1 MGFGQSRQM
10 QTSNLA
16 RALRCL
22 SLSLAVLVFQATL
35 ASAQTQDW
43 PTKPVK
49 IVAPFAAGGNV
60 DVTARI
66 VAARLHADLGQPV
79 VVENKTGA
87 GAMIGSEFVARAA
100 PDGYTLLMTSA
111 SLANSPALFGR
122 APYDW
127 QKDFTF
133 VTAVSFQP
141 LVLLVN
147 PSMPVR
153 TMPEFLELAR
163 KEAGKMTMG
172 TAGAGSF
179 THLAGLLVEQRADV
193 RFEPVHYR
201 GTAPGLV
208 DLMAGQIQFQFEP
221 IATALPLL
229 KDGKLRALAVTSLQ
243 RAPSLPDVPTVAETI
258 AGYEAINLL
267 GLIAPAGLPVPILAK
282 LSASMKKVL
291 QDPAVIRRFDDLGTE
306 ARFTMPEAFFE
317 IMRTQADTWIPV
329 IRKANLKLE

>member
-1 MGFGQSRQM
+1 MRASLFLRVLCG
-10 QTSNLA
+10 LA
-16 RALRCL
+16 FLALP
-22 SLSLAVLVFQATL
+22 ANA
-35 ASAQTQDW
+35 QDW

-66 VAARLHADLGQPV
+66 VAARLQVELGQPV

-87 GAMIGSEFVARAA
+87 GAMIGSEFVARSA

-111 SLANSPALFGR
+111 SLTNSPALFGR

-141 LVLLVN
+141 LVLVVN
-147 PSMPVR
+147 PSMPAK
-153 TMPEFLELAR
+153 TMAEFLERAR
-163 KEAGKMTMG
+163 KEGGKMTMG

-179 THLAGLLVEQRADV
+179 THLAGLLAEQRTGVA
-193 RFEPVHYR
+193 FEAVHYR

-243 RAPSLPDVPTVAETI
+243 RAPALPDVPTLAETI
-258 AGYEAINLL
+258 PGYEAINLL
-267 GLIAPAGLPVPILAK
+267 GLIAPANLPAPVLAK
-282 LSASMKKVL
+282 LSSSMKTVL
-291 QDPAVIRRFDDLGTE
+291 QDPAVIRRFDELGTE
-306 ARFTMPEAFFE
+306 ARFTTPQAFFE
-317 IMRTQADTWIPV
+317 IMRTQAETWIPV

>member
-1 MGFGQSRQM
+1 MR
-10 QTSNLA
+10 TSLLLRVLCVLA
-16 RALRCL
+16 L
-22 SLSLAVLVFQATL
+22 LAFPAQA
-35 ASAQTQDW
+35 QDW

-66 VAARLHADLGQPV
+66 VAARLQAELGQPV
-79 VVENKTGA
+79 IVENRTGA
-87 GAMIGSEFVARAA
+87 GAMIGSEYVARAA

-111 SLANSPALFGR
+111 SLTNSPALFGR
-122 APYDW
+122 TPYDW

-147 PSMPVR
+147 PSMPAK
-153 TMPEFLELAR
+153 TMTEFLEQAR
-163 KEAGKMTMG
+163 KDGGKMTMG

-179 THLAGLLVEQRADV
+179 THLAGLLVEQRTGVA
-193 RFEPVHYR
+193 FESVHYR

-221 IATALPLL
+221 IATALPLI

-243 RAPSLPDVPTVAETI
+243 RAPALSDVPTVAETI
-258 AGYEAINLL
+258 PGYEAINLL
-267 GLIAPAGLPVPILAK
+267 GLIAPAKLPAPVLAK
-282 LSASMKKVL
+282 LSSSMKTVL
-291 QDPAVIRRFDDLGTE
+291 QDPTVIRRFDELGTE
-306 ARFTMPEAFFE
+306 ARFTTSEAFFE

>member
-1 MGFGQSRQM
+1 MR
-10 QTSNLA
+10 TSFLTRVLCSLFSGLA
-16 RALRCL
+16 L
-22 SLSLAVLVFQATL
+22 LAFQVVGAPVH
-35 ASAQTQDW
+35 AQDW

-66 VAARLHADLGQPV
+66 VAARLQAELGQPV

-87 GAMIGSEFVARAA
+87 GAMIGSEYVARAA

-111 SLANSPALFGR
+111 SLTNSPALFGR
-122 APYDW
+122 TPYDW

-147 PSMPVR
+147 PSMPAK
-153 TMPEFLELAR
+153 TMKEFLEQAR
-163 KEAGKMTMG
+163 KEGGKMTMG

-179 THLAGLLVEQRADV
+179 THLAGLLVEQRTGVA
-193 RFEPVHYR
+193 FESVHYR

-221 IATALPLL
+221 IATALPFL
-229 KDGKLRALAVTSLQ
+229 KDGKLRA
-243 RAPSLPDVPTVAETI
+243 
-258 AGYEAINLL
+258 
-267 GLIAPAGLPVPILAK
+267 
-282 LSASMKKVL
+282 
-291 QDPAVIRRFDDLGTE
+291 
-306 ARFTMPEAFFE
+306 
-317 IMRTQADTWIPV
+317 
-329 IRKANLKLE
+329 